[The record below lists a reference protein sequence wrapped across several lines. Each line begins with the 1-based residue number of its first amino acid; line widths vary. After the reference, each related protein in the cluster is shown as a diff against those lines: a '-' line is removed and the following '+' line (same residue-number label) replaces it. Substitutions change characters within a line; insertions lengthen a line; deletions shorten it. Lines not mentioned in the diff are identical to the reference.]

1 MEVNID
7 EQLLESKIVDEND
20 SQPILSQVLRIAVYD
35 EFKAYEAYTL
45 IMEKFGTIHPFVNIR
60 EAEARHYSALISLL
74 EKYEIEVPINNWA
87 DKLEV
92 PNTFV
97 EACELGVAS
106 EIKNIAMYENLL
118 LFAQE
123 EDVRDVLYRLQ
134 AASYNNHLPAFRNCV
149 INHYTMSGD
158 SSIQGFNQEELMQ
171 KLGEYQGL
179 FEDVMSGN
187 MDEGK
192 LTELFS
198 KLNISMISGAAFGG
212 TVVAFLNSYMNNKD
226 KE

>member
-1 MEVNID
+1 MDVNID
-7 EQLLESKIVDEND
+7 EQLLEGQKVDENNE
-20 SQPILSQVLRIAVYD
+20 QEIISQVLRIAVYD
-35 EFKAYEAYTL
+35 EFKAFESYTK
-45 IMEKFGTIHPFVNIR
+45 IIEKFGYLSPFVNIK

-74 EKYEIEVPINNWA
+74 EKYQVEVPINNWA
-87 DKLEV
+87 EKVEV
-92 PNTFV
+92 PNSYV
-97 EACELGVAS
+97 EACEIGVAT

-118 LFAQE
+118 AYTQE
-123 EDVRDVLYRLQ
+123 EDIRDVLYRLQ

-149 INHYTMSGD
+149 INYYTSQEG
-158 SSIQGFNQEELMQ
+158 SAQGFNQEELMQ

-187 MDEGK
+187 MDQSK

-198 KLNISMISGAAFGG
+198 KLNVSMLSGAVLGG
-212 TVVAFLNSYMNNKD
+212 ALVAFLNSYIDNKN